1 MIRYCFIL
9 MLSWLMF
16 SCDDVPRTTV
26 GIHVKGER
34 VETDPVIYTKDSI
47 YTLQLDSAGSATVT
61 LPDHFKAGYGELGYG
76 RARLL
81 LYLEPGKSFDLSM
94 SFEGKKMTPEFSGEG
109 ARTNEYLCKRHNVLP
124 DFKVSEEE
132 FIRMLEDQ
140 ESAEFADLDTLGF
153 GAEFVKLEKQRL
165 HYVFFKIFPMYP
177 SYHKYYS
184 KLEDFKPSAVYY
196 NYLRSLIREE
206 ESLLELEDYK
216 TALSSFVQAYSV
228 KDAENNN
235 ALERLRMTLDF
246 ITKNISNPA
255 VASYLVDK
263 FATAYVSRSGVDHLD
278 EIAPVYNEKVI
289 SLEQKARF
297 EEMCA
302 EWAKIARG
310 QSSPS
315 FKYTDIEG
323 NEVCLEDLAGK
334 YVLIDVWATWC
345 APCRGELP
353 ALKDLEHQ
361 YKDKNICFVSIS
373 CDENKAA
380 WEKMVKEEKLGG
392 VQLHMAGDQEFMNA
406 YQIRS
411 IPRFILL
418 DPEGKIVTSVMTRPS
433 NPETVATLDSLEGI

>member
-9 MLSWLMF
+9 MLSWLVF
-16 SCDDVPRTTV
+16 SCDDAFRTTV

-34 VETDPVIYTKDSI
+34 VENDLLIYTKDTV
-47 YTLQLDSAGSATVT
+47 YTLQLDSTGFATVT
-61 LPDHFKAGYGELGYG
+61 LPDNFKAGYGELSYG

-94 SFEGKKMTPEFSGEG
+94 SFEGKKMIPEFSGEG
-109 ARTNEYLCKRHNVLP
+109 ARTNEYLSKRHNVLP

-132 FIRMLEDQ
+132 FIRMLEEQ
-140 ESAEFADLDTLGF
+140 ESAELANLDTLDL

-177 SYHKYYS
+177 SYHEYYS

-196 NYLRSLIREE
+196 DYLRSLIREE

-216 TALSSFVQAYSV
+216 TALYSFVQAYSI
-228 KDAENNN
+228 KDSESNN
-235 ALERLRMTLDF
+235 ALERLRLALSF
-246 ITKNISNPA
+246 ITGNINNPA

-289 SLEQKARF
+289 SPEQKAKF
-297 EEMCA
+297 EDICA

-373 CDENKAA
+373 CDENKDA

-392 VQLHMAGDQEFMNA
+392 IQLHMAGDQEFMNA

-418 DPEGKIVTSVMTRPS
+418 DSAGKIITSVMTRPS